1 MPTLELIFYDMDK
14 NRNLPPKKIAV
25 LIDGGFFL
33 KRFNFLYNKDRTMT
47 AEEIADALYGLV
59 MKMAKSNVLYRAF
72 YYDCLPLDK
81 KFHSP
86 LTKRCIDFKK
96 SEEYIFRTALFDKL
110 RTKRKVALRLGTL
123 KDNAQWKI
131 KGRVAND
138 LLTGKKRLE
147 DLTDD
152 DITIDVRQKEVDT
165 KIGVDISSL
174 AFKKHVDTIIL
185 IAGDADF
192 VPAAKL
198 ARREGIDFIL
208 HPMEAHIDD
217 RLFEHIDGLISTKIS
232 INKHQYKKD

>member
-1 MPTLELIFYDMDK
+1 M
-14 NRNLPPKKIAV
+14 
-25 LIDGGFFL
+25 
-33 KRFNFLYNKDRTMT
+33 
-47 AEEIADALYGLV
+47 
-59 MKMAKSNVLYRAF
+59 
-72 YYDCLPLDK
+72 
-81 KFHSP
+81 
-86 LTKRCIDFKK
+86 
-96 SEEYIFRTALFDKL
+96 
-110 RTKRKVALRLGTL
+110 

-131 KGRVAND
+131 KGSVAND
-138 LLTGKKRLE
+138 LLTGKKKLE

-185 IAGDADF
+185 ITGDADF

-217 RLFEHIDGLISTKIS
+217 RLFEHIDGLISTQIQ
-232 INKHQYKKD
+232 INKHPESKD